1 MKHNNTDALV
11 ALPLDLAQRIVER
24 LEYPGP
30 SWAENRCAL
39 AAELR
44 ALLPVSKTSDGV
56 EASDEAQ
63 ALEALPVAFL
73 RSITHPDWL
82 ELCSKDEPGAFPVF
96 ASHADLV
103 RSVGSAYDVPEG
115 VNRG

>member
-1 MKHNNTDALV
+1 MTMEHNT
-11 ALPLDLAQRIVER
+11 
-24 LEYPGP
+24 
-30 SWAENRCAL
+30 
-39 AAELR
+39 
-44 ALLPVSKTSDGV
+44 DGV
-56 EASDEAQ
+56 EAYDEAQ

-103 RSVGSAYDVPEG
+103 RSVGSAYG
-115 VNRG
+115 VKACDGDQK